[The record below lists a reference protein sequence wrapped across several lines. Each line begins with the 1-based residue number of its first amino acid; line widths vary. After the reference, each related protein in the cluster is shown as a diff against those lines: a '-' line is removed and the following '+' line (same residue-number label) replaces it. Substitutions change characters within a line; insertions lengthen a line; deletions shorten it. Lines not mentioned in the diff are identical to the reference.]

1 MEFVHGYNST
11 SDTSGEC
18 SNESNDELYQNQSRS
33 VYLVTYSQAN
43 KEEIPTHAFFA
54 HALVKSF
61 EHVGA
66 EVIQWCCSEKN
77 HEEGGTHYHVAMKLK
92 RVTRWIGSKKY
103 LKERHGIT
111 VHYSNRHHNY
121 YSAWRYVTKS
131 DESYE
136 ESEGHPDLKNNGK
149 PKTSKASETVKEN
162 GRKRRSK
169 SVNRKGK
176 KAKKRLTALEVS
188 QVMLTKKIT
197 TMTELQALA
206 YEQTKEGKQ
215 DLMQFLLNRSRKVVT
230 ELLETTWE
238 IKQAGDKLERARK
251 TRLQILQDTAKQECS
266 AGCNGEWIRCA
277 IEVLRN
283 NNVNKAEF
291 SRSVQELLEKG
302 RGKYRNVMI
311 TGPAN
316 CGKTFILK
324 PLTLIYDTFSNPA
337 SGSFA
342 WIGVQEKECIF
353 LNDFRWS
360 TQLIPWHN
368 LLLMLEGELVHLP
381 APKTH
386 FSKDIQLVKD
396 TPIFCTTKRPL
407 LYVKNGI
414 IDDRE
419 TDMMAVRWKMFEFKY
434 QIPEESQ
441 RRIEPCPSCFA
452 KFVLH

>member
-1 MEFVHGYNST
+1 MEFIHEYDST
-11 SDTSGEC
+11 SDSSGES
-18 SNESNDELYQNQSRS
+18 SNEKNEELYQNQSRS

-43 KEEIPTHAFFA
+43 REEIPTRAFFA
-54 HALVKSF
+54 QALVKSF
-61 EHVGA
+61 EQVGA
-66 EVIQWCCSEKN
+66 EVIQWCCSEEN
-77 HEEGGTHYHVAMKLK
+77 HKDGGTHYHVAMKLK
-92 RVTRWIGSKKY
+92 RVTRWIRSKKY

-169 SVNRKGK
+169 SVNRNGK
-176 KAKKRLTALEVS
+176 KAKKRLTAFEVS
-188 QVMLTKKIT
+188 QVMLTKKIK

-215 DLMQFLLNRSRKVVT
+215 DLMQFLLSRSRKVVT
-230 ELLETTWE
+230 DILETTWE

-251 TRLQILQDTAKQECS
+251 TRLQILQDSAKQECS
-266 AGCNGEWIRCA
+266 PGCNGQWIRCA
-277 IEVLRN
+277 TEVLRN
-283 NNVNKAEF
+283 NNVKKGEF

-311 TGPAN
+311 TGAAN
-316 CGKTFILK
+316 CGKTFMLK

-342 WIGVQEKECIF
+342 WVGVQEKECIF

-360 TQLIPWHN
+360 AQLIPWHD

-386 FSKDIQLVKD
+386 FSKDIQLLRD

-407 LYVKNGI
+407 LYVKNGV

-452 KFVLH
+452 KFVLQ